1 MIMGIGV
8 RLALKMGYHRDP
20 RHLTSITPFE
30 GEMRRRTFFLVE
42 IFDLLFAFQAGL
54 PSIIH
59 EEECD
64 VEPPSNLFDT
74 DFAEDCKEL
83 PPSRPPADP
92 TPMLYFCYK
101 SQMAKTLRR
110 VIRHA
115 LSLKSSPYEDTIKL
129 DRELKDQYKKV
140 PLSLQMRPLS
150 SSIIEPAVV
159 IFQRYSIE
167 LMHLKSLCVL
177 HRSFLSHGRLDPAY
191 NYSRKT
197 CLDAASQILTHQAE
211 LHAAC
216 QPGGLFFQDRWM
228 LSNLALHDNSL
239 LAAMVL
245 CLHLFES
252 RDELNSGNETSNQN
266 VERYYAL
273 IACRE
278 IWLSRRSFSKEAARA
293 SHVLGIMLSRLP
305 TPVPSLGSANA
316 ALDNSCGLSEPSK
329 GDNMIWKG
337 TTMREP
343 SFHAMQPSVTS
354 QNEADS
360 IDADSRDPVFTLFGD
375 SDEPDWVSVYKH
387 YHHGR

>member
-1 MIMGIGV
+1 
-8 RLALKMGYHRDP
+8 
-20 RHLTSITPFE
+20 
-30 GEMRRRTFFLVE
+30 MRRRNFSLVE
-42 IFDLLFAFQAGL
+42 IFDPSFAFQAGL
-54 PSIIH
+54 PSIIR

-64 VEPPSNLFDT
+64 VEPPRNLFDT
-74 DFAEDCKEL
+74 DSAEDCKEL

-101 SQMAKTLRR
+101 SQVAKTLRR
-110 VIRHA
+110 VIRHV
-115 LSLKSSPYEDTIKL
+115 LSLKISPYKDTIKP
-129 DRELKDQYKKV
+129 DRELHDQYQKV
-140 PLSLQMRPLS
+140 PLSLQMRHLS
-150 SSIIEPAVV
+150 SSIIEPAVA

-191 NYSRKT
+191 DYTRKI
-197 CLDAASQILTHQAE
+197 CLDAASRILTHQAE
-211 LHAAC
+211 LHAAY
-216 QPGGLFFQDRWM
+216 QPGSRFYQDRWM
-228 LSNLALHDNSL
+228 LSNLALHDSL

-252 RDELNSGNETSNQN
+252 RDELTSGNETLNQD

-278 IWLSRRSFSKEAARA
+278 LWLSRGSFSIEAARA

-316 ALDNSCGLSEPSK
+316 SLDNSRGLSDPSK
-329 GDNMIWKG
+329 GDNMIWMG

-343 SFHAMQPSVTS
+343 SSHAMQPNVPN
-354 QNEADS
+354 QNGADS
-360 IDADSRDPVFTLFGD
+360 VKSYSRDSVFTLFGD

-387 YHHGR
+387 YHHG